1 LHIAI
6 VRIIT
11 LRAWNSPPRC
21 HYNTNARH
29 TTIGAPVPQMA
40 LGKKQSYWR
49 LIWLQYRKKPLG
61 ILGLCLIVFM
71 GAVAIAA
78 PFLAGDVPVYLH
90 KDGAT
95 YWLPNIFTY
104 DALNEGNLYDNFD
117 RWEPKEGD
125 AVVWPL
131 VRMGPYRQDLRARL
145 QPPSGEHFFGTDDRG
160 RDVFSRMVWGTRI
173 SMSVGFLAE
182 GIAVFIGLILG
193 ALAGFYGRWVDALI
207 LRMIEVVL
215 IFPTFFLVIVVM
227 AFFDKPTIWHIMV
240 VIGIT
245 GWTGIARLVR
255 GEFLK
260 QKEQDYTLAARA
272 TGLRDARII
281 FRHILPNS
289 LSPVFVSATFGV
301 AGAILIES
309 ALSFLGFGVAP
320 PTASWGE
327 LLKQSQSYVDIGV
340 WWLVLFPGAAIFI
353 TVVGF
358 NLVGDTLRDAMDPK
372 LRS

>member
-1 LHIAI
+1 M
-6 VRIIT
+6 
-11 LRAWNSPPRC
+11 
-21 HYNTNARH
+21 
-29 TTIGAPVPQMA
+29 TTKTKHG
-40 LGKKQSYWR
+40 YWR
-49 LIWLQYRKKPLG
+49 LIWLQYRKHPLG
-61 ILGLCLIVFM
+61 LLGLALILFM
-71 GAVAIAA
+71 GIISLTA
-78 PFLAGDVPVYLH
+78 PFLAGDVPIYLH
-90 KDGAT
+90 MQGDT
-95 YWLPNIFTY
+95 FWFPNLIDY
-104 DALNEGNLYDNFD
+104 PALNEGNLYDNFD
-117 RWEPKEGD
+117 RWEPGEGD

-131 VRMGPYRQDLRARL
+131 VRIGPYRQDLRARL
-145 QPPSGEHFFGTDDRG
+145 EKPSATHWFGTDDRG
-160 RDVFSRMVWGTRI
+160 RDVFSRMVWGARI

-182 GIAVFIGLILG
+182 GIALLIGVFLG
-193 ALAGFYGRWVDALI
+193 ALAGYYGRWVDAII
-207 LRMIEVVL
+207 LRIIEVVM

-227 AFFDKPTIWHIMV
+227 AFFDKPTIWHIMG

-272 TGLRDARII
+272 SGLKDVRII

-289 LSPVFVSATFGV
+289 LGPVFVSATFGV

-327 LLKQSQSYVDIGV
+327 LLKQSQSYVDVGV

-358 NLVGDTLRDAMDPK
+358 NLIGDTMRDAMDPK